1 MTKEEISDRWAEY
14 IEELFWDERGDKP
27 VIQKNIEGPPIMKSE
42 IENAIKKLRKGK
54 AVGPDEVA
62 VEMIEAT
69 DDVGIELIT
78 HLANRIYDTG
88 DIPLDLSRSVF
99 IALPKKPGAIEC
111 ELHRTISLMSHVIK
125 LILIVLVNRVRRKTQ
140 PEIADVQFGFV
151 KGKGTRNA
159 IFALRILAERCI
171 EVQQDL
177 FLCFIDYTKA
187 FDKVRHEDLITLFD
201 SLDIDGKDLR
211 LIRNLYWE
219 QTAAMKIDDSIGEWK
234 QIRRG
239 VRQGC
244 VASPEFFNTS
254 SEMIMRHLEGLPG
267 VCVNGKMINNLRYA
281 DDTVLIA
288 TNEKDLQELLNIVV
302 EKSERRGLSLNIKKT
317 YSMVVTKETAAP
329 RCSLQIRGENIT
341 QVEKFNYLGSWITTD
356 GKSDTEIKAR
366 IAQAKQAFSKMENI
380 LKTSKISMRTRL
392 RILKAYVWSVL
403 LYGAETWT
411 LNKRL
416 EGHLEAAEM
425 WFLRRILKIPWTERI
440 SNQEVLRIAGTTPE
454 LLKLIKSRQMSFVGH
469 IIREGKVEHLI
480 LTGKIPGKR
489 SRGRPRMMFL
499 DNFTRWLGG
508 GGDTGKM
515 MILKSARNRVKWR
528 AMIANVYVTQ
538 DT

>member
-62 VEMIEAT
+62 IEMIEAT

-111 ELHRTISLMSHVIK
+111 ELHRTISVMSHVIK

-151 KGKGTRNA
+151 KGKGTRKA

-171 EVQQDL
+171 EVQQDLFL

-187 FDKVRHEDLITLFD
+187 FDKVRHEDLITMFD

-244 VASPEFFNTS
+244 VASPEFST
-254 SEMIMRHLEGLPG
+254 R
-267 VCVNGKMINNLRYA
+267 
-281 DDTVLIA
+281 
-288 TNEKDLQELLNIVV
+288 VV
-302 EKSERRGLSLNIKKT
+302 
-317 YSMVVTKETAAP
+317 
-329 RCSLQIRGENIT
+329 Q
-341 QVEKFNYLGSWITTD
+341 
-356 GKSDTEIKAR
+356 
-366 IAQAKQAFSKMENI
+366 
-380 LKTSKISMRTRL
+380 
-392 RILKAYVWSVL
+392 
-403 LYGAETWT
+403 
-411 LNKRL
+411 
-416 EGHLEAAEM
+416 
-425 WFLRRILKIPWTERI
+425 
-440 SNQEVLRIAGTTPE
+440 
-454 LLKLIKSRQMSFVGH
+454 
-469 IIREGKVEHLI
+469 
-480 LTGKIPGKR
+480 
-489 SRGRPRMMFL
+489 
-499 DNFTRWLGG
+499 
-508 GGDTGKM
+508 
-515 MILKSARNRVKWR
+515 
-528 AMIANVYVTQ
+528 
-538 DT
+538 